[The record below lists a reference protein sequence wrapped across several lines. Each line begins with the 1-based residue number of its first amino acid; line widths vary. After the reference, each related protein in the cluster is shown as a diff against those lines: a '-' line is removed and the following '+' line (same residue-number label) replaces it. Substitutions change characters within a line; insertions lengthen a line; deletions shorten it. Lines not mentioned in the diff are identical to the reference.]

1 MPRHKAQ
8 PPAHPQAAVDER
20 VSVDLSNESIDL
32 DHDSLGYALR
42 RAQLRTY
49 ELYYDMIM
57 GACGLTPAQMTALAH
72 VARRSGLNQAGLA
85 QLLDI
90 SGPSALR
97 IVDALEG
104 AGLIS
109 REAQEGDRR
118 SYALVMTPLGSDKL
132 RQLSR
137 LVRDFEAR
145 IAARMSA
152 AERATL
158 LDLLERV
165 AQP

>member
-1 MPRHKAQ
+1 M
-8 PPAHPQAAVDER
+8 AATLPTGTAEAAEELFDF
-20 VSVDLSNESIDL
+20 

-57 GACGLTPAQMTALAH
+57 GASGLTPAQMTALSQ
-72 VARRSGLNQAGLA
+72 VARRQGLNQAGLA
-85 QLLDI
+85 QLLRI

-104 AGLIS
+104 AGLIR
-109 REAQEGDRR
+109 REALEGDRR
-118 SYALVMTPLGSDKL
+118 SYALVLTPLGSEKMV
-132 RQLSR
+132 QLSK
-137 LVRDFEAR
+137 LIRDFEGR
-145 IAARMSA
+145 IASRIST

-165 AQP
+165 GLP